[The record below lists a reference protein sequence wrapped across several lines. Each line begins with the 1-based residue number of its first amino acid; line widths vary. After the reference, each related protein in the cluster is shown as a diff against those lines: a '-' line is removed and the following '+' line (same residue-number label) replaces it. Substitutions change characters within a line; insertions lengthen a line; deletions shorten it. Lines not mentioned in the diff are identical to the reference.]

1 MKLKTI
7 KFKQI
12 ITVFM
17 AIILCLTFSV
27 TANAATSS
35 GGSSTSSSTSSGSES
50 SDNTAEK
57 SADESSKSSDE
68 NSGDVD
74 LSDNE
79 DTVNYSW
86 STNTTGNSSLVAN
99 EEILLDNGY
108 YQFIAVTTRDD
119 DVFYIIIDETK
130 TEDNVYF
137 LNEVDTY
144 DINKLLGENSESGNS
159 ETVEENIEATQTTV
173 EATSSQSN
181 SSSSGN
187 SQFYIILV
195 IGVIFLGGIVFAI
208 YKLKGKKKS
217 SSNEHDNN
225 EFEFEEDDEINEDYE
240 EVKKDGN
247 EE

>member
-17 AIILCLTFSV
+17 SIILCLTFSV

-50 SDNTAEK
+50 SDNTDEK

-74 LSDNE
+74 LSDDE

-181 SSSSGN
+181 SSSGN

>member
-35 GGSSTSSSTSSGSES
+35 GGSSASSSTSSGSES
-50 SDNTAEK
+50 SDNTDEK